1 MNRETR
7 VNAPAVAQPTGMNA
21 VDAWAKL
28 ERAGQGVRDL
38 LRGSSSDDAILEGR
52 WRLEEIHDLLGALAS
67 EQPVPE
73 LSTRLGRIRD
83 SLAGHLVAAVDC
95 GIARVRPEVIAD
107 MLCRGAVMV
116 SADLD
121 ALA

>member
-1 MNRETR
+1 LTVPTTAIEAEAVRLR
-7 VNAPAVAQPTGMNA
+7 VSLRPICWRLGQAV
-21 VDAWAKL
+21 
-28 ERAGQGVRDL
+28 DL